1 MPHITSHVHEH
12 VLIAEFNRG
21 VTNPIDLELV
31 EELGALLQHAESDA
45 DIHALVLASANEKF
59 FSIGLNIPHLYD
71 LSQADFRHFYGAFN
85 RLCIALFAF
94 PKPTIAALTGHAV
107 AGGCILALCCDYRFI
122 ADGRKLMGLNEI
134 KLGVPVPWPAH
145 CILRN
150 LVGDAAAR
158 DLMYS
163 GEFIESAQALKARL
177 VDQVHPQDQVKAQAI
192 AFAAALGGMSHSA
205 FRAIKHNRVQPVTAL
220 IRETLE
226 EKEAIFVEHW
236 YSDFTRE
243 QLRTAIEKF

>member
-1 MPHITSHVHEH
+1 
-12 VLIAEFNRG
+12 
-21 VTNPIDLELV
+21 
-31 EELGALLQHAESDA
+31 LGALLQRAESDA

-59 FSIGLNIPHLYD
+59 FSIGLNIPQLYD

-94 PKPTIAALTGHAV
+94 PKPTVAALTGHAV

-122 ADGRKLMGLNEI
+122 AEGRKLMGLNEI

-177 VDQVHPQDQVKAQAI
+177 VDQVHPLDEVRAQAI
-192 AFAAALGGMSHSA
+192 AFAAALGGLSGSA
-205 FRAIKHNRVQPVTAL
+205 FRAIKHNRVHPVTTL
-220 IRETLE
+220 IRESLE

-243 QLRTAIEKF
+243 QLRAAIEKF